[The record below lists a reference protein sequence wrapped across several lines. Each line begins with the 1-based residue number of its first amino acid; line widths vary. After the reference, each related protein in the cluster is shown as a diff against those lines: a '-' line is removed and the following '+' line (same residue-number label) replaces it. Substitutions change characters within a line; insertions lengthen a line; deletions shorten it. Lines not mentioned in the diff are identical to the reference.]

1 MTRLVSIAKAARLFS
16 IPKNRLYRMRDH
28 GQLPLVQMGTR
39 SYVNLDVLAD
49 YLKIDEAVDLVR
61 WHDYAATAS
70 TGKKDGDAE

>member
-1 MTRLVSIAKAARLFS
+1 
-16 IPKNRLYRMRDH
+16 MRDH

-61 WHDYAATAS
+61 WHDYAATTS
-70 TGKKDGDAE
+70 NGQGGDAG